1 MLAGFA
7 LLVHS
12 ADLKS
17 LNMKTVSFRSN
28 RLKVA
33 FAGLLGAAAII
44 SAPGQALAANPVS
57 LTGQNPASNNGTYKI
72 GWITGTW
79 ASVGTQVI
87 AASKWW
93 GDTNLASSLAVG
105 LAGAQVFDGFPGAL
119 DPVLTSTKTNNFN
132 QFFAPTTV
140 VDANVLFATQAGGG
154 FIGGSFSRPLDGY
167 TTAPAFLL
175 SDSVSYTWAVGEFTP
190 GPGTPTP
197 GPLPLV
203 GAAAAFGFSRR
214 LRSRINKSAKA

>member
-17 LNMKTVSFRSN
+17 LNMKTISFRSN
-28 RLKVA
+28 PLKVA

-44 SAPGQALAANPVS
+44 SAPGQAQAANPITV
-57 LTGQNPASNNGTYKI
+57 LTPAADAGIYSIAYVNGTY
-72 GWITGTW
+72 T
-79 ASVGTQVI
+79 SVAGILPGQP
-87 AASKWW
+87 WW
-93 GDTNLASSLAVG
+93 SNSNLATTLAQALGNSPTPTSPSLVPGGSFVG
-105 LAGAQVFDGFPGAL
+105 NATFTDAL
-119 DPVLTSTKTNNFN
+119 GNTKTNPNL
-132 QFFAPTTV
+132 
-140 VDANVLFATQAGGG
+140 LFATNTGLFGGVIPT
-154 FIGGSFSRPLDGY
+154 IGGNTSQ
-167 TTAPAFLL
+167 APFTMATSWLL
-175 SDSVSYTWAVGEFTP
+175 LQSDSTAYNWAIATRAP
-190 GPGTPTP
+190 LPTAPTP

>member
-1 MLAGFA
+1 MKA
-7 LLVHS
+7 V
-12 ADLKS
+12 S
-17 LNMKTVSFRSN
+17 LRSN
-28 RLKVA
+28 PLKVA

-44 SAPGQALAANPVS
+44 SAPGQALAANPVN
-57 LTGQNPASNNGTYKI
+57 LLGQNPATNNGTYKI

-79 ASVGTQVI
+79 AAVGTQVI

-105 LAGAQVFDGFPGAL
+105 LAGSPVFDNFPA
-119 DPVLTSTKTNNFN
+119 VLGPTSSTKTNTFT
-132 QFFAPTTV
+132 QLIQPTTV
-140 VDANVLFATQAGGG
+140 TNANVLFATASTGPGG
-154 FIGGSFSRPLDGY
+154 FVLGSFASPANNY
-167 TTAPAFLL
+167 QTAPGFFV
-175 SDSVSYTWAVGEFTP
+175 SDSTVLTWAVGEFTP
-190 GPGTPTP
+190 NQGTPTP

>member
-1 MLAGFA
+1 MKA
-7 LLVHS
+7 V
-12 ADLKS
+12 S
-17 LNMKTVSFRSN
+17 LRSN
-28 RLKVA
+28 PLKVA

-44 SAPGQALAANPVS
+44 SAPGQALAANPVN
-57 LTGQNPASNNGTYKI
+57 LVGQNPPSNNGTYKI

-79 ASVGTQVI
+79 ANVGTQVI

-105 LAGAQVFDGFPGAL
+105 LAGGQVFDNFPA
-119 DPVLTSTKTNNFN
+119 VLGPTLSTKTNSFT
-132 QFFAPTTV
+132 QFFNPTSV
-140 VDANVLFATQAGGG
+140 VNANVLFATGAGGG
-154 FIGGSFSRPLDGY
+154 FVGGSFARPLDGY
-167 TTAPAFLL
+167 ATSPSFFLPDTT
-175 SDSVSYTWAVGEFTP
+175 SYTWAVGEFTP
-190 GPGTPTP
+190 NSGTPTP